1 MDTHQ
6 VLARVIRLV
15 PDDLS
20 NLPSTFDRAV
30 ATRLPVRL
38 ETRMGRVKVIRKACP
53 WIPLLV
59 ALRAAAVADNLG
71 RVKFAA

>member
-20 NLPSTFDRAV
+20 NLPSTFDRV
-30 ATRLPVRL
+30 LPQA
-38 ETRMGRVKVIRKACP
+38 GRVE
-53 WIPLLV
+53 
-59 ALRAAAVADNLG
+59 
-71 RVKFAA
+71 RVKGVRRRVYGYLGHAKVAA